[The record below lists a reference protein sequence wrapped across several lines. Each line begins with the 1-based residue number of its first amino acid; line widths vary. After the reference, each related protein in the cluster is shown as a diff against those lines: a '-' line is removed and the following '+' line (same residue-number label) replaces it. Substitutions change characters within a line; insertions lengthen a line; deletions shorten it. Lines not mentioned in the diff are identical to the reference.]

1 MIYPSLPAPLDL
13 GHLRINGAG
22 LGNCLFAYCRAVLLA
37 ERERRRVIA
46 PSWRSLPLNARLRGD
61 GRIRQ
66 YHRMFAPHPD
76 ELTGAA
82 RIAVLAALLPF
93 AEHRMAHADSAPPAT
108 SRPLIVLRSDDFSFT
123 DLRPHRAA
131 LRRRLVEIMRRPP
144 PQPIAWG
151 TGQYVAVHVRL
162 GDFDPAPESAPDT
175 SGTPNTRLPLDWYL
189 AVIRRLTVL
198 RPDLPVRIF
207 SDGSDAELAPLL
219 ALDHV
224 SRARSIDDI
233 NELLAMAG
241 ATLLVGSHSTFS
253 RWAVF
258 LGNMPAIWHAL
269 PQPRDSPADA
279 AVPAY
284 HITDAAGLTE
294 LAA

>member
-37 ERERRRVIA
+37 EREGRRVIA
-46 PSWRSLPLNARLRGD
+46 PSWRSLALNAKLRGD
-61 GRIRQ
+61 GRIRH
-66 YHRMFAPHPD
+66 YHWMLGPHAD

-82 RIAVLAALLPF
+82 RIATLAALLPF
-93 AEHRMAHADSAPPAT
+93 AEHRLARADITPPVS
-108 SRPLIVLRSDDFSFT
+108 SRPLIVLRSDDFRFA
-123 DLRPHRAA
+123 DLRPHRAR

-144 PQPIAWG
+144 VQPIAWG
-151 TGQYVAVHVRL
+151 AGRYLAVHVRL
-162 GDFDPAPESAPDT
+162 GDFDPAPPDDAT
-175 SGTPNTRLPLDWYL
+175 GPVVANTRLPLGWYL
-189 AVIRRLTVL
+189 AAIRRLRAL
-198 RPDLPVRIF
+198 RPDLPVRLF
-207 SDGSDAELAPLL
+207 SDGEDSELAPLL

-224 SRARSIDDI
+224 SRQRSTDDV

-241 ATLLVGSHSTFS
+241 AALLVGSHSTFS

-258 LGNMPAIWHAL
+258 LGNMPAIWPAGCDQH
-269 PQPRDSPADA
+269 DNPADA
-279 AVPAY
+279 DVPTY
-284 HITDAAGLTE
+284 HIAGATLLTE

>member
-37 ERERRRVIA
+37 DRESRRVIA
-46 PSWRSLPLNARLRGD
+46 PSWRSLALNAKLRGD
-61 GRIRQ
+61 GGIRH
-66 YHRMFAPHPD
+66 YHTMLRPHAD
-76 ELTGAA
+76 ELAGVAKAA
-82 RIAVLAALLPF
+82 ALAALLPR
-93 AEHRMAHADSAPPAT
+93 AEHRMARADSSPPAT

-123 DLRPHRAA
+123 DLRPHRAR

-144 PQPIAWG
+144 LQALDWG
-151 TGQYVAVHVRL
+151 AGQYVAVHVRL
-162 GDFDPAPESAPDT
+162 GDFEPSSTGRPDERHAA
-175 SGTPNTRLPLDWYL
+175 NTRLPLAWYL
-189 AVIRRLTVL
+189 AVIRRLHAL
-198 RPDLPVRIF
+198 RPQLPVRIF
-207 SDGSDAELAPLL
+207 SDGSDAELRPLL
-219 ALDHV
+219 ALSHA
-224 SRARSIDDI
+224 SRGHSSDDV

-258 LGNMPAIWHAL
+258 LGNMPAIWHA
-269 PQPRDSPADA
+269 PSAQRDSPADA
-279 AVPAY
+279 AVPVY
-284 HITDAAGLTE
+284 HIADAATLTD

>member
-37 ERERRRVIA
+37 EREGRRVIA
-46 PSWRSLPLNARLRGD
+46 PSWRSLPINAKLRGD
-61 GRIRQ
+61 GRIRH

-76 ELTGAA
+76 ELAGVAK
-82 RIAVLAALLPF
+82 AVTLAALLPF
-93 AEHRMAHADSAPPAT
+93 AEHRLARADGMPPVT
-108 SRPLIVLRSDDFSFT
+108 RRPLIVLRSDDFSFA
-123 DLRPHRAA
+123 DLRAHRVT
-131 LRRRLVEIMRRPP
+131 LRRRLVEIMRHPP
-144 PQPIAWG
+144 AEPMNWG
-151 TGQYVAVHVRL
+151 VGRYIAVHVRL
-162 GDFDPAPESAPDT
+162 GDFDPVPTGGADP

-189 AVIRRLTVL
+189 AVIRRLRAL

-219 ALDHV
+219 AFDHV
-224 SRARSIDDI
+224 SRARSIDDA

-241 ATLLVGSHSTFS
+241 AALLVGSHSTFS

-258 LGNMPAIWHAL
+258 LGNMPAIWHA
-269 PQPRDSPADA
+269 QPLRRDSPADA
-279 AVPAY
+279 LVPAY
-284 HITDAAGLTE
+284 HVADATALTE